1 MKETI
6 FSGWGVLAESANTR
20 GDTVY
25 SVLNL
30 PKATM
35 NVLNE
40 ACQNHEY
47 NKHVV
52 FAMEEAYRSGVQ
64 AGDDFGRRQGTAKG
78 ILVGSAITFAICAIS
93 GVMIYLD
100 KKKSKKKRI
109 QVKSKGVMKT

>member
-6 FSGWGVLAESANTR
+6 FSGEDVLATCANTA
-20 GDTVY
+20 GDVVY
-25 SVLNL
+25 STLKL

-40 ACQNHEY
+40 VCQNHEY

-52 FAMEEAYRSGVQ
+52 FAMEKAYINGVQ
-64 AGDDFGRRQGTAKG
+64 TGDNFGRRQGTAKG
-78 ILVGSAITFAICAIS
+78 ILVGSTITFAICAIS

-100 KKKSKKKRI
+100 KKKSEKKE
-109 QVKSKGVMKT
+109 SK